1 MWKHLVFAATTV
13 SLAVIA
19 VNVDA
24 APGDGGLGSYRFL
37 MTQPDDPSTPI
48 TYSSCKP
55 IRVEINAD
63 GIDEQATAR
72 RLVLN
77 AMGEISAASHL
88 QLVYAGPSGRRP
100 RDTREI
106 LRVVGGSPVLVSFA
120 TREEVP
126 RLDGATAGLGGSAS
140 TVVNG
145 VVMYVSGQATL
156 DSDYVNDTLQ
166 TRGGEDRVRA
176 VVMHELG
183 HVVGLHHSPD
193 GREIMNT
200 SSSGTT
206 ELGPGDRR
214 GLAILGQGPCN

>member
-1 MWKHLVFAATTV
+1 
-13 SLAVIA
+13 
-19 VNVDA
+19 
-24 APGDGGLGSYRFL
+24 
-37 MTQPDDPSTPI
+37 
-48 TYSSCKP
+48 
-55 IRVEINAD
+55 
-63 GIDEQATAR
+63 
-72 RLVLN
+72 
-77 AMGEISAASHL
+77 MGEISAASHL
-88 QLVYAGPSGRRP
+88 QLQYAGPSGRRP

-156 DSDYVNDTLQ
+156 NSEYVNESLQ
-166 TRGGEDRVRA
+166 SRSGQDRVRFIA
-176 VVMHELG
+176 LHELG
-183 HVVGLHHSPD
+183 HVIGLDHAPGS
-193 GREIMNT
+193 REVMNAN
-200 SSSGTT
+200 GWLKD